1 MKRNTKTLK
10 LVSNFCGA
18 YVFIFD
24 TEELAGWQ
32 KDAENGLSYEKLVTV
47 INAKHPRKIK
57 QVENEKFV
65 TSLLPICGTNTG
77 SLSCSKSHRQS
88 ELMQYGPGVVVY
100 FQTLKYIG
108 WMFFWMTF
116 LSLPAMAFYVSGN
129 KSIPSDLK
137 GAITAISLGNI
148 GSSNDACNFGTYD
161 IVNTIVT
168 NKIVDYEA
176 TI

>member
-1 MKRNTKTLK
+1 
-10 LVSNFCGA
+10 
-18 YVFIFD
+18 
-24 TEELAGWQ
+24 
-32 KDAENGLSYEKLVTV
+32 
-47 INAKHPRKIK
+47 
-57 QVENEKFV
+57 
-65 TSLLPICGTNTG
+65 
-77 SLSCSKSHRQS
+77 
-88 ELMQYGPGVVVY
+88 MQYGPGVVVY

-137 GAITAISLGNI
+137 AAITAISLGNI